1 MAGRSS
7 ARLRIPACLTVS
19 SPYAYLHDVLTR
31 MVDGHPVSRLDEL
44 LPSTWK
50 ARDSAKS

>member
-1 MAGRSS
+1 MGGVCSLADTCELKG
-7 ARLRIPACLTVS
+7 VE
-19 SPYAYLHDVLTR
+19 PYGNLHDVLTR

-50 ARDSAKS
+50 ARDSVKSPA